1 VDSHLDIYDPISLLA
16 FSMCQW
22 PGKARLQ
29 NLSLCAT
36 VVILR
41 YAGCGPAGPLV
52 EARPKTYCKYNDS
65 VERPLLKFLHKK
77 LTITRKGR
85 ECVASQA
92 T

>member
-1 VDSHLDIYDPISLLA
+1 MDSHLDIYDPISLLA

-52 EARPKTYCKYNDS
+52 EARIKPTANIMI
-65 VERPLLKFLHKK
+65 L
-77 LTITRKGR
+77 
-85 ECVASQA
+85 
-92 T
+92 